1 MHRISLAAGDVVYAE
16 GETGTDAY
24 LVLSGEVAMDR
35 QGMALAA
42 EAGSVIG
49 LSALVN
55 RPYGATATA
64 RQKSD
69 LLAFTRRE
77 LRGMIR
83 SDPDRAMMIID
94 AIIDL
99 LARLNTAMDGTTSGN
114 P

>member
-16 GETGTDAY
+16 GQMSADAY
-24 LVLSGEVAMDR
+24 LVLSGEVMMDR
-35 QGMALAA
+35 QGVALTAA
-42 EAGSVIG
+42 AGSVIG
-49 LSALVN
+49 LSALAN
-55 RPYGATATA
+55 RPYGTTATA

-69 LLAFTRRE
+69 LLVFTRRE

-94 AIIDL
+94 GIIDL
-99 LARLNTAMDGTTSGN
+99 LARLNTAMDETTSGN